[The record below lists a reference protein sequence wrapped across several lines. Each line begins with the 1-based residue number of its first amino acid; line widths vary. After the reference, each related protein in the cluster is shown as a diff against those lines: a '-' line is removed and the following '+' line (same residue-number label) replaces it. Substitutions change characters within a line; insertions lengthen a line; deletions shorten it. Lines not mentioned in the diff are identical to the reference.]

1 MIIDCGSCTAAGPAC
16 DDCVVTV
23 LLGPMP
29 TTERPHEAAAS
40 PAAVSPAA
48 ASPAAAAPLEIPDEH
63 AAAVAVLAQTGLI
76 PPLRLVTRAS

>member
-29 TTERPHEAAAS
+29 TSEHAPEAAGV
-40 PAAVSPAA
+40 PP
-48 ASPAAAAPLEIPDEH
+48 EIPDEH
-63 AAAVAVLAQTGLI
+63 AAAVAVLAETGLI